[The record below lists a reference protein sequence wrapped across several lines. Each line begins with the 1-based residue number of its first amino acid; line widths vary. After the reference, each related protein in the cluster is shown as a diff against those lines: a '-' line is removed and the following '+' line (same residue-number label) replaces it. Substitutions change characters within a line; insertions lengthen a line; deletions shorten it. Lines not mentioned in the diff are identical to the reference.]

1 LFRFNKARPALR
13 KKLLIGRINLKFLPL
28 NKSVDGTQLWCLQ
41 EGNNDA
47 SSAHDGFRGNSM
59 QSFVPGLFDRLDAD
73 DDVPQSQFRA
83 SPRKLDEW
91 RESITRDLEA
101 LLNTRSA
108 LLPDAL
114 AGFPEVS
121 ASIVNYGLIDFA
133 GMCMTSDTDQKRIC
147 TAVQKAIER
156 HEPRLHRVTATLQPR
171 KGAINR
177 VDFVIT
183 AELKNAPVAEPMQ
196 FNAVFQPSLQ
206 RYSVQS
212 VRSAT

>member
-1 LFRFNKARPALR
+1 
-13 KKLLIGRINLKFLPL
+13 
-28 NKSVDGTQLWCLQ
+28 
-41 EGNNDA
+41 
-47 SSAHDGFRGNSM
+47 M

-73 DDVPQSQFRA
+73 DDAAQAQFRPPPKKA
-83 SPRKLDEW
+83 DEW

-108 LLPDAL
+108 LLPHVL
-114 AGFPEVS
+114 ADYPEVGKS
-121 ASIVNYGLIDFA
+121 VVNYGLIDFA

-147 TAVQKAIER
+147 TAVRQAIER

-212 VRSAT
+212 VRSIS

>member
-1 LFRFNKARPALR
+1 
-13 KKLLIGRINLKFLPL
+13 
-28 NKSVDGTQLWCLQ
+28 
-41 EGNNDA
+41 
-47 SSAHDGFRGNSM
+47 M
-59 QSFVPGLFDRLDAD
+59 QSFTPGLFDRLDAD
-73 DDVPQSQFRA
+73 DDAPPGRFRA
-83 SPRKLDEW
+83 RARNSDEW
-91 RESITRDLEA
+91 KESITRDLET

-114 AGFPEVS
+114 DGYPQVT
-121 ASIVNYGLIDFA
+121 ASVVNYGLIDFA
-133 GMCMTSDTDQKRIC
+133 GMCMTSDTDQQRIC
-147 TAVQKAIER
+147 TAVRLAIER
-156 HEPRLHRVTATLQPR
+156 HEPRLRNVTATLQPR

-212 VRSAT
+212 VRSTP

>member
-1 LFRFNKARPALR
+1 
-13 KKLLIGRINLKFLPL
+13 
-28 NKSVDGTQLWCLQ
+28 
-41 EGNNDA
+41 
-47 SSAHDGFRGNSM
+47 M

-73 DDVPQSQFRA
+73 DGSEAPQSQFRG
-83 SPRKLDEW
+83 SPRKLEEW
-91 RESITRDLEA
+91 RESISRDLEA

-114 AGFPEVS
+114 AGLPEVS

-133 GMCMTSDTDQKRIC
+133 GMCMTSDMDQKRIC
-147 TAVQKAIER
+147 AAVQKAIER

-212 VRSAT
+212 VRSVS

>member
-1 LFRFNKARPALR
+1 
-13 KKLLIGRINLKFLPL
+13 
-28 NKSVDGTQLWCLQ
+28 
-41 EGNNDA
+41 
-47 SSAHDGFRGNSM
+47 M

-73 DDVPQSQFRA
+73 DDAARPQFRA
-83 SPRKLDEW
+83 PPKKADEW
-91 RESITRDLEA
+91 RDSITRDLEA

-108 LLPDAL
+108 LLPHVL
-114 AGFPEVS
+114 ADYPEVGKS
-121 ASIVNYGLIDFA
+121 VVNYGLIDFA

-147 TAVQKAIER
+147 TAVRQAIER
-156 HEPRLHRVTATLQPR
+156 HEPRLHKVTATLQPR

-183 AELKNAPVAEPMQ
+183 AQLKNAPVAEPMH

-212 VRSAT
+212 LRSAP

>member
-1 LFRFNKARPALR
+1 
-13 KKLLIGRINLKFLPL
+13 
-28 NKSVDGTQLWCLQ
+28 
-41 EGNNDA
+41 
-47 SSAHDGFRGNSM
+47 M
-59 QSFVPGLFDRLDAD
+59 QRFVPGLFDRLDAD
-73 DDVPQSQFRA
+73 DEVPRSRFHA
-83 SPRKLDEW
+83 SLRTHDEW

-114 AGFPEVS
+114 DGYPEVRGS
-121 ASIVNYGLIDFA
+121 VVNYGLIDFA

-147 TAVQKAIER
+147 SAVRLAIER

-206 RYSVQS
+206 RYSVQRI
-212 VRSAT
+212 RSAS

>member
-1 LFRFNKARPALR
+1 
-13 KKLLIGRINLKFLPL
+13 
-28 NKSVDGTQLWCLQ
+28 
-41 EGNNDA
+41 
-47 SSAHDGFRGNSM
+47 M
-59 QSFVPGLFDRLDAD
+59 QSFTPGLFDRLDAD
-73 DDVPQSQFRA
+73 DDTPHGQFRA
-83 SPRKLDEW
+83 PARKSDEW
-91 RESITRDLEA
+91 KESITRDLEA

-114 AGFPEVS
+114 ADYPEVGG
-121 ASIVNYGLIDFA
+121 SIVNYGLIDFA

-147 TAVQKAIER
+147 TAVQLAIER

-183 AELKNAPVAEPMQ
+183 AELKNAPVADPMQ

-206 RYSVQS
+206 RYSIQS
-212 VRSAT
+212 VRNTP

>member
-1 LFRFNKARPALR
+1 
-13 KKLLIGRINLKFLPL
+13 
-28 NKSVDGTQLWCLQ
+28 
-41 EGNNDA
+41 
-47 SSAHDGFRGNSM
+47 M

-73 DDVPQSQFRA
+73 DDAPQSRRLA
-83 SPRKLDEW
+83 SSRKGDEW
-91 RESITRDLEA
+91 RDSITRDLEA

-114 AGFPEVS
+114 ADYPEVGK
-121 ASIVNYGLIDFA
+121 SIVNYGLIDFA
-133 GMCMTSDTDQKRIC
+133 GMCMTSDSDQKRIC
-147 TAVQKAIER
+147 TAVRMAIER
-156 HEPRLHRVTATLQPR
+156 HEPRLHKVTATLQPR

-183 AELKNAPVAEPMQ
+183 AQLKNAPVAEPMH

>member
-1 LFRFNKARPALR
+1 MTLC
-13 KKLLIGRINLKFLPL
+13 LLQGAFK
-28 NKSVDGTQLWCLQ
+28 
-41 EGNNDA
+41 
-47 SSAHDGFRGNSM
+47 GNSM
-59 QSFVPGLFDRLDAD
+59 QHFVPGLFDRLDAD
-73 DDVPQSQFRA
+73 EEDLPAGLR
-83 SPRKLDEW
+83 SPSRKGDAW

-108 LLPDAL
+108 LLPDVL
-114 AGFPEVS
+114 VGYPEVG

-147 TAVQKAIER
+147 TAVRQAIER
-156 HEPRLHRVTATLQPR
+156 YEPRLHRVTATLQPR

-183 AELKNAPVAEPMQ
+183 AEVKNAPVAEPMQ
-196 FNAVFQPSLQ
+196 FNAMFQPSLQ

-212 VRSAT
+212 VRSA